1 MIRNSRCVFNF
12 LVGIYTISFLSYGLG
27 TVVAGEELEENLFP
41 DEKIER
47 PAEQGPQFEVR
58 LEQIDQWVFGNVVG
72 RGQSGTSGIDRLNV
86 LLSARCEGIASVVSL
101 SEDQVRK
108 LRLAGRGDIHRFM
121 EKVDAVHVKFEA
133 VRNDQE
139 KMNQMWQE
147 VQPLQQ
153 QFQAGL
159 FGAGSL
165 FNKVLSEI
173 LDEQQLYNVRTDE
186 QKRQRF
192 GYQAR
197 IWRALAQLER
207 STPLT
212 KEQRD
217 KLLDLLLATPP
228 PLRFGQHDHYYVLWQ
243 LSKIPEEKIRPH
255 FDETQWKAILLHR
268 KQGDRM
274 AGFLRSNKMIPAGT
288 NDDN

>member
-1 MIRNSRCVFNF
+1 M
-12 LVGIYTISFLSYGLG
+12 GICTFSFLSYGLG
-27 TVVAGEELEENLFP
+27 TVAAGDELEENLFP
-41 DEKIER
+41 DEKIEQ
-47 PAEQGPQFEVR
+47 PVEQGDRFEVGR
-58 LEQIDQWVFGNVVG
+58 EQINQWVFGNVEG
-72 RGQSGTSGIDRLNV
+72 RRQSGTNGIDRLNV
-86 LLSARCEGIASVVSL
+86 LLSVRCESIASVVSL
-101 SEDQVRK
+101 SEDQVSK

-121 EKVDAVHVKFEA
+121 EKLDAVHLKFDS

-147 VQPLQQ
+147 VQPLQK

-197 IWRALAQLER
+197 IWRALTHLER

-217 KLLDLLLATPP
+217 KLLELLLETPP
-228 PLRFGQHDHYYVLWQ
+228 HSSSGSMIIITSCGSCRKFPKRSSG
-243 LSKIPEEKIRPH
+243 LSSTSHNGKLFCCKDNRGVGW
-255 FDETQWKAILLHR
+255 T
-268 KQGDRM
+268 
-274 AGFLRSNKMIPAGT
+274 RSLDAT
-288 NDDN
+288 R

>member
-12 LVGIYTISFLSYGLG
+12 LVGIYTFSFLSYGLG
-27 TVVAGEELEENLFP
+27 KVAAGEELEENLFP
-41 DEKIER
+41 DEKIEQ
-47 PAEQGPQFEVR
+47 PVEQGDRFEVGR
-58 LEQIDQWVFGNVVG
+58 EQINQWVFGNVEG
-72 RGQSGTSGIDRLNV
+72 RRQSGTNGIDRLNV
-86 LLSARCEGIASVVSL
+86 LLSVRCESIASVVSL
-101 SEDQVRK
+101 SEDQVSK
-108 LRLAGRGDIHRFM
+108 LRLAGRGDIHRFV
-121 EKVDAVHVKFEA
+121 EKLDAVHLKFDS

-147 VQPLQQ
+147 VQPLQK

-173 LDEQQLYNVRTDE
+173 LDEQRLYNVRTDE

-197 IWRALAQLER
+197 IWRALTHLER

-217 KLLDLLLATPP
+217 KLLELLLETPP
-228 PLRFGQHDHYYVLWQ
+228 PLQFGQHDHYYVLWQ
-243 LSKIPEEKIRPH
+243 LSKIPEEKLRPL
-255 FDETQWKAILLHR
+255 FDESQWKAILLQR
-268 KQGDRM
+268 QQGSRM
-274 AGFLRSNKMIPAGT
+274 DAFLRRHKMIPAGT
-288 NDDN
+288 SNEN